1 MTPSTGRT
9 LEERRVF
16 SRRSPKGNVQ
26 VECYMNALG
35 LGPNVALS
43 LFDVSQAGA
52 RVTVKAPL
60 TPRQQIEIGLSGVGH
75 RRPVKNR
82 ADVVW
87 CNPSAGGTFQAGLKF
102 QRYLLHRDLLELAR

>member
-1 MTPSTGRT
+1 MTPSTAQT
-9 LEERRVF
+9 FEDLRVF
-16 SRRSPKGNVQ
+16 NRRSAKGNVQ

-43 LFDVSQAGA
+43 LFDVSEAGA

-60 TPRQQIEIGLSGVGH
+60 VPRQEIEVNLSGIGH

-82 ADVVW
+82 ADVIW
-87 CNPSAGGTFQAGLKF
+87 CNPSAEGTFQAGLKF
-102 QRYLLHRDLLELAR
+102 HRYLVHQDLLELAR